1 MNKGLA
7 RNLLI
12 VLLLTLTAF
21 SAFKYVASL
30 KEKHDLRQ
38 DLNAVQQE
46 VAILSEEKQ
55 NLLQDLEK
63 EKEANNKL
71 ASDNQELKQ
80 YLIASRE
87 KISKLFEEVKETQDA
102 IEQLSFQIS
111 LAKAENKALFEETG
125 EEERGLIEEPRE
137 ERIEV
142 CERVEAPRIL
152 KEEVGLPVRRMEQEM
167 GEVIAK
173 GVQKMMENFIVNI
186 IPIGILGK
194 RCYRYQ
200 IKGQHYPRPSIAAEI
215 QSAGL

>member
-111 LAKAENKALFEETG
+111 LAKAENKALFEETENIKSNLIQVSQENADLKARLG
-125 EEERGLIEEPRE
+125 SVQELKKAIRELKIQKRKMTQEIRQIKIERIIEGNRGYLIRDGKITSSSNI
-137 ERIEV
+137 RIEV
-142 CERVEAPRIL
+142 MPA
-152 KEEVGLPVRRMEQEM
+152 
-167 GEVIAK
+167 
-173 GVQKMMENFIVNI
+173 QK
-186 IPIGILGK
+186 
-194 RCYRYQ
+194 
-200 IKGQHYPRPSIAAEI
+200 
-215 QSAGL
+215 

>member
-63 EKEANNKL
+63 EKEANDKL
-71 ASDNQELKQ
+71 ASDNQELKK

-111 LAKAENKALFEETG
+111 LAKAENKALLEETENIKSNLSQVSQENAALKAKLSTVVELKKAIRELKKQKRKVTQEITQIKIDRIIEG
-125 EEERGLIEEPRE
+125 NRGYLIKDGKLTSSFKV
-137 ERIEV
+137 RIEV
-142 CERVEAPRIL
+142 MPA
-152 KEEVGLPVRRMEQEM
+152 
-167 GEVIAK
+167 
-173 GVQKMMENFIVNI
+173 QK
-186 IPIGILGK
+186 
-194 RCYRYQ
+194 
-200 IKGQHYPRPSIAAEI
+200 
-215 QSAGL
+215 